1 MAALALLAGADAALA
16 QEAMYTQA
24 ATMPS
29 PGVFVLRPQ
38 AHYWRYGAEPDG
50 SASQTERLEWTTSL
64 QVGLARDLSFTAEV
78 PVELQKRQ
86 IPGAPNVWDRG
97 VSDIGLALK
106 WRFFK
111 EDTGGVDTLRAA
123 LIGGARVASGDD
135 LDFSSQS
142 VNPNIG
148 AVVTLIRGRH
158 GFNQDFIFQL
168 NTGGAGVD
176 NLGGGSGPAEAF
188 RANTSY
194 LYRVFPERYAADTK
208 GAWYL
213 TAEINTLYETN
224 GDWDV
229 RFSPGVMYEGWDFAL
244 ELMAQ
249 VPVVQELDNRAELD
263 FGVGIGLRFTF

>member
-1 MAALALLAGADAALA
+1 M
-16 QEAMYTQA
+16 
-24 ATMPS
+24 
-29 PGVFVLRPQ
+29 
-38 AHYWRYGAEPDG
+38 
-50 SASQTERLEWTTSL
+50 
-64 QVGLARDLSFTAEV
+64 
-78 PVELQKRQ
+78 
-86 IPGAPNVWDRG
+86 
-97 VSDIGLALK
+97 SDIGLALK

-168 NTGGAGVD
+168 NTGRAGVD